1 MLHYIV
7 VITEHHVNT
16 VKYKYKVCMTEQG
29 RAGQR
34 DRVAEQGD
42 GTEQQRSTGQQ
53 SRVE

>member
-1 MLHYIV
+1 
-7 VITEHHVNT
+7 
-16 VKYKYKVCMTEQG
+16 MTGQGRAGQG

-53 SRVE
+53 SREE